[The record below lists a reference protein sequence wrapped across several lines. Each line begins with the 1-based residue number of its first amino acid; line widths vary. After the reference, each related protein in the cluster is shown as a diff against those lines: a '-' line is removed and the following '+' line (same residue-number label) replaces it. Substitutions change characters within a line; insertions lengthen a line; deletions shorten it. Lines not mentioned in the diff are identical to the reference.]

1 VFLTRYLDLF
11 THFISV
17 YNTTMKVFY
26 IISSLG
32 TVYLMYVKFK
42 ATNDKIHDTFRVEF
56 LIIPAAILAL
66 LVNHEFEVLEVI
78 IIFILLLCYY

>member
-1 VFLTRYLDLF
+1 
-11 THFISV
+11 
-17 YNTTMKVFY
+17 MKVFY

-42 ATNDKIHDTFRVEF
+42 ATYDRIHDTFRVEF
-56 LIIPAAILAL
+56 LIIPADILAI

-78 IIFILLLCYY
+78 IIILLIIIS

>member
-1 VFLTRYLDLF
+1 
-11 THFISV
+11 
-17 YNTTMKVFY
+17 MKVFY

-42 ATNDKIHDTFRVEF
+42 ATYDKIHDTFRVEF